1 MPNKQDTI
9 NIINNALQSDNKKVI
24 VLKGDWG
31 VGKTYLWKEIA
42 EKNDKHSFFDICHK
56 IHWLLSSE
64 VRAKKE
70 YKTGYVSLFGKK
82 DFNEITQE
90 AILSLYFKHKPRN
103 IFEWLLIKTKS
114 FWFKLFGVSNF
125 QTITQSFS
133 AVFALLGIYS
143 LKNTI
148 ICFDDIERMDKNI
161 DFKDFLGFV
170 NDLAEHQ
177 KCKVV
182 LIFNEKELFNIEK
195 VENTTNE
202 NNDENDT
209 EQIDASDNLFI
220 YNKFKEKTI
229 DLEVAY
235 TPTFENNFNIA
246 CSIINH
252 NLEEKYKNIIN
263 NLLNGLNE
271 NNIRIISKCIECVN
285 DFINTVNNMR
295 DKIKYYDDFSNTILL
310 EIIKSITY
318 ITQQYWKAGHRFW
331 DSRYIEKETS
341 HLNDDK
347 FIKAIKKYPN
357 DYNSYIF
364 QGKYLN
370 ALDTYFKGYSFN
382 ENILLTYLKNYEI
395 LTIYYNFEQK
405 RNEYEHIFWGS
416 IDGKF
421 DDYLNNMCNLFEDED
436 NAYSFFINMSY
447 PALQS
452 YLHDSTLLKNSN
464 IFKETFY
471 KQINYSIDRYIEE
484 YQNNFDIEYD
494 DDMVKKI
501 ELINS
506 TKTEL
511 LYKKPKDIKDYC
523 DCLLYVTSND
533 KHQLCKYT
541 LEQIN
546 YNQYKELCNTNE
558 NFYIYSKSLFF
569 ERNKYD
575 IVSKIPHF
583 LYIVATYLL
592 ETIEINPDNEIKY
605 DAFGKIRIGKNDNN
619 YSAKEDLNTYITQ
632 YQNDNQ
638 ENE

>member
-24 VLKGDWG
+24 ALKGDWG
-31 VGKTYLWKEIA
+31 TGKTYLWKEEIQS
-42 EKNDKHSFFDICHK
+42 N
-56 IHWLLSSE
+56 LSILQ
-64 VRAKKE
+64 KC
-70 YKTGYVSLFGKK
+70 GYVSLFGKSSIQ
-82 DFNEITQE
+82 EINK
-90 AILSLYFKHKPRN
+90 AAL
-103 IFEWLLIKTKS
+103 
-114 FWFKLFGVSNF
+114 
-125 QTITQSFS
+125 S
-133 AVFALLGIYS
+133 AVYLANKASKITNRARQFTSALNTATENFAKLNTAVQGIDALLSVINREN

-148 ICFDDIERMDKNI
+148 ICFDDLERMDSNI

-177 KCKVV
+177 ECKVV

-195 VENTTNE
+195 IENTNK
-202 NNDENDT
+202 NNDKNNTKQVNTSDK
-209 EQIDASDNLFI
+209 QIL

-229 DLEVAY
+229 DLEITY
-235 TPTFENNFNIA
+235 TPTFDDNFNIA

-252 NLEEKYKNIIN
+252 NLEDKYKNIIK
-263 NLLNGLNE
+263 NLLNELHE
-271 NNIRIISKCIECVN
+271 NNIRITSKCIECVN
-285 DFINTVNNMR
+285 DFINAVYSIK
-295 DKIKYYDDFSNTILL
+295 DKFKYFDNFSNTILL

-318 ITQQYWKAGHRFW
+318 ISQQYWKAGHRFW
-331 DSRYIEKETS
+331 DSFYIEKETS
-341 HLNDDK
+341 HLSDDK

-405 RNEYEHIFWGS
+405 RNKYEHIFWGS

-452 YLHDSTLLKNSN
+452 YLYDSTLLKNSN
-464 IFKETFY
+464 IFKEIFY
-471 KQINYSIDRYIEE
+471 KQMSYAVDRYIEE
-484 YQNNFDIEYD
+484 YQNNFDIKYNF
-494 DDMVKKI
+494 DMIEKI
-501 ELINS
+501 RLVDN
-506 TKTEL
+506 TKTAL
-511 LYKKPKDIKDYC
+511 LYKNPKDLKDYY
-523 DCLLYVTSND
+523 DCLLYVTSED
-533 KHQLCKYT
+533 YRQSCKYV

-546 YNQYKELCNTNE
+546 FNKYKELCNANNE
-558 NFYIYSKSLFF
+558 FFIHSKSLFF

-575 IVSKIPHF
+575 IESKIPHF
-583 LYIVATYLL
+583 LYIVAKYLL
-592 ETIEINPDNEIKY
+592 ETIERNPDNEMKY
-605 DAFGKIRIGKNDNN
+605 DEFGKIHIGKNDNN

-632 YQNDNQ
+632 YQNNNQ